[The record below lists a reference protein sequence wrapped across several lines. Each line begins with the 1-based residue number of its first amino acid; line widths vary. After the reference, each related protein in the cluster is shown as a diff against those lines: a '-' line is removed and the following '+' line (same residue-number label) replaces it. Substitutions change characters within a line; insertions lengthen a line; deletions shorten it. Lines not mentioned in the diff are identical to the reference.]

1 MTMTRNV
8 RGRTQVL
15 SSPSR
20 SAKSEKRL
28 KWMMSVTFLF
38 FGRRNIAPS
47 VAKTHDSRPSQ
58 SQSLPQSANYDCQS
72 QPMINKQNRP
82 QFNSENFSA
91 DPNLSCL
98 NGVLLFTLKHRIIE
112 WPNGYVAE
120 HCRKALVIWGTKVQS
135 PVYTKR
141 FRKTQIIKRTERR

>member
-1 MTMTRNV
+1 MTKTGNV

-47 VAKTHDSRPSQ
+47 VAKTHDNRPSQ
-58 SQSLPQSANYDCQS
+58 SQSLPQPQPQPQPQPANYDCQS

-120 HCRKALVIWGTKVQS
+120 HCRKALVI
-135 PVYTKR
+135 
-141 FRKTQIIKRTERR
+141 